1 MIMRVGWAM
10 CCALWLGLGLA
21 AHAQGNLS
29 TQGFGYPPGQL
40 SSRAEAMGGGVGE
53 VDPQSQLNPAT
64 LVLWGSPVLFAQYG
78 PEFRRVSTPS
88 GSARTTT
95 ARFPLVGFSLPLGRG
110 WAAGGSVSTFLD
122 RTWAT
127 AVERTQ
133 VVGPDTVTST
143 QRFTSDGAIND
154 VRLAVAYAA
163 TPRVSVGLAAHAYTG
178 ENRITTTQEF
188 PDTLRFLP
196 ILERSDI
203 NYGGTAFSAGLETR
217 IARHWQ
223 LGASF
228 RRGGDITAKSGDTTL
243 SSARIPTRYGVS
255 VSYGGISGTTIAAR
269 IAHDEWSSLR
279 SLGSANVSAFDG
291 WDVGAGA
298 DVGGPRIGR
307 RTLTL
312 RLGGR
317 RRTLPFGADG
327 AEVKELLLST
337 GIGIP
342 VAFDRAQADV
352 TLLRASREAQR
363 APSGTFGPGGERG
376 NVDETAY
383 ILSIGIRVR
392 P

>member
-1 MIMRVGWAM
+1 MTSRF
-10 CCALWLGLGLA
+10 GLA
-21 AHAQGNLS
+21 ACCTLSMGIALEAQSQGNLS

-53 VDPQSQLNPAT
+53 VDSQSQLNPAT
-64 LVLWGSPVLFAQYG
+64 LVLWGAPVLFGQYG

-88 GSARTTT
+88 GSTRTTT
-95 ARFPLVGFSLPLGRG
+95 ARFPLVGFSLPLGRR

-127 AVERTQ
+127 AVELTQ
-133 VVGPDTVTST
+133 VIGPDTVTST
-143 QRFTSDGAIND
+143 QRFSSDGAIND
-154 VRLAVAYAA
+154 VRLAVAYSA
-163 TPRVSVGLAAHAYTG
+163 TSRVSVGLAAHVYAG
-178 ENRITTTQEF
+178 EHRITRSQEF
-188 PDTLRFLP
+188 QDTARFLS

-203 NYGGTAFSAGLETR
+203 SYGGTAFSAGLETR

-223 LGASF
+223 LGASI
-228 RRGGDITAKSGDTTL
+228 RRGGDITSKSGDTTL
-243 SSARIPTRYGVS
+243 SSGRIPTRYGVS
-255 VSYGGISGTTIAAR
+255 VTYGGISGTTLAAR
-269 IAHDEWSSLR
+269 IARDEWSSLR

-317 RRTLPFGADG
+317 QRTLPFGAAG

-342 VAFDRAQADV
+342 VSIDRAHVDV
-352 TLLRASREAQR
+352 TLLRASRDAER
-363 APSGTFGPGGERG
+363 APPGTFGPGEERG
-376 NVDETAY
+376 SVDESAY